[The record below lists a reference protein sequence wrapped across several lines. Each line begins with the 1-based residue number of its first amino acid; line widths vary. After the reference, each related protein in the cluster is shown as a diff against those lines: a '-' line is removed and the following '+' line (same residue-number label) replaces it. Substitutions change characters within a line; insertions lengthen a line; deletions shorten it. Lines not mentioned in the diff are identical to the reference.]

1 MKLQLNDNNICRVTR
16 HAFRDTASL
25 RSLALSNNRLTS
37 IHQSAFRHIQPNM
50 DHLRIAGTILQIKI
64 VCIVIK
70 LMTKMI
76 N

>member
-1 MKLQLNDNNICRVTR
+1 MKLQLSDNNICRVTR

-50 DHLRIAGTILQIKI
+50 DHLKIAGTL
-64 VCIVIK
+64 
-70 LMTKMI
+70 L
-76 N
+76 

>member
-64 VCIVIK
+64 VCMVIK
-70 LMTKMI
+70 LMRKMI